1 MPQCPVGEGCRHKDL
16 GLDFSW
22 HLKRARQPHQ
32 GTALACTRIRSGR
45 LMVLLDHR
53 ALRDQAGLVHR
64 EETRGR
70 LEDLA
75 DRREVARGHQDSL
88 EEEVQ
93 VDVPRPWDRP
103 EVTGWAEVAEAEDQ
117 EVRRVVHHPHR
128 RHTRLDSTQIG
139 EKWST
144 ENSFAST

>member
-1 MPQCPVGEGCRHKDL
+1 
-16 GLDFSW
+16 
-22 HLKRARQPHQ
+22 
-32 GTALACTRIRSGR
+32 
-45 LMVLLDHR
+45 MVLLDHR
-53 ALRDQAGLVHR
+53 ALRDQAGLAHR

-70 LEDLA
+70 QPDLV
-75 DRREVARGHQDSL
+75 DRREEARGLQEPMA

-103 EVTGWAEVAEAEDQ
+103 AATGWAEVAEAEDQ

>member
-1 MPQCPVGEGCRHKDL
+1 
-16 GLDFSW
+16 
-22 HLKRARQPHQ
+22 
-32 GTALACTRIRSGR
+32 
-45 LMVLLDHR
+45 MVLLDHR

-64 EETRGR
+64 EETRGHLEDLADHREETHGR

-93 VDVPRPWDRP
+93 VDVPHPMDR
-103 EVTGWAEVAEAEDQ
+103 AEAQVEDQ
-117 EVRRVVHHPHR
+117 EVHRVVRHPHR

>member
-1 MPQCPVGEGCRHKDL
+1 MHQ
-16 GLDFSW
+16 
-22 HLKRARQPHQ
+22 KRPEQPHK
-32 GTALACTRIRSGR
+32 GSSLASTQARLGR
-45 LMVLLDHR
+45 LVVHLDHR
-53 ALRDQAGLVHR
+53 ALRDQADLVHR

-70 LEDLA
+70 QRDLV
-75 DRREVARGHQDSL
+75 DRREEARGHQDSR

>member
-32 GTALACTRIRSGR
+32 GTTLACTRIRSGR

-53 ALRDQAGLVHR
+53 ALRDQADLVHR

-70 LEDLA
+70 QRDLV
-75 DRREVARGHQDSL
+75 DRREEARGLQEPMA

-93 VDVPRPWDRP
+93 VDVPHPMDR
-103 EVTGWAEVAEAEDQ
+103 AEAQVEDQ
-117 EVRRVVHHPHR
+117 EVHRVVRHPHR
-128 RHTRLDSTQIG
+128 RQTRLDRTQIG
-139 EKWST
+139 EKCLARNSST
-144 ENSFAST
+144 SE